1 MNRIDVFAARSG
13 PESHVNAAQDTE
25 RARVQPRSH
34 HGEKKP
40 VVPAVEQVSRDRFDQ
55 KGRGDSGVGGSFPP
69 RAGRVGQ
76 QAVDCHAARDQDQQ
90 ESRESRCPEFGHRP
104 KVG

>member
-1 MNRIDVFAARSG
+1 M
-13 PESHVNAAQDTE
+13 NAAQDTE

-40 VVPAVEQVSRDRFDQ
+40 VVPAVEQVGRDRFDQ
-55 KGRGDSGVGGSFPP
+55 KGRADSGVGGSFPP

-76 QAVDCHAARDQDQQ
+76 QALDSHDTHDEDQQ
-90 ESRESRCPEFGHRP
+90 ESRESRGPECGHRP